1 MRRLAPGCRII
12 RADGR
17 HMEVQA
23 VTETDGIRVVWWRQV
38 AVEKAAA

>member
-1 MRRLAPGCRII
+1 MKRLTPGSRIV

-17 HMEVQA
+17 HMEIRA
-23 VTETDGIRVVWWRQV
+23 VTDADGIRVVWWRQI

>member
-1 MRRLAPGCRII
+1 MKRLTPGSRIV

-23 VTETDGIRVVWWRQV
+23 VTDVGGIRVVWWRQV